1 MSLAGKVCLVTGAT
15 RGIGKGIA
23 VQLGE
28 AGATVYITGRTLK
41 PPSGQVGGSLQETA
55 DEIKARG
62 GRCIPVVCDHADMED
77 VERLFEQ
84 IKREQDGRLDVLVNN
99 AYSAV
104 NKIMEVHGQKFWEFS
119 PTMWDDV
126 NNVGLR
132 NHYYCSVYGA
142 RLMVPRK
149 QGLIVNVSSIGGLKY
164 LFNIPYGVGKEAL
177 DRLSAD
183 CGHELKKE
191 NVAVMSL
198 WPGPVK
204 TEMIEA
210 AQAEGRSKS
219 AKIFDVAETPEFSGQ
234 CVVKLA
240 EDANIKFT
248 MSRTGR
254 IVTTA
259 DIAEEYNLE
268 DTNGCPTINIFSVS
282 TSLAFSGHTWM
293 AALFPRWLK
302 FPRWVV
308 ALAGNKF

>member
-84 IKREQDGRLDVLVNN
+84 IKQEQDGRLDVLVNN

-104 NKIMEVHGQKFWEFS
+104 QKIMETHGQMFWEQS

-142 RLMVPRK
+142 RLMVPRQ
-149 QGLIVNVSSIGGLKY
+149 QGLIVNISSFGGLRY

-177 DRLSAD
+177 DRLTAD
-183 CGHELKKE
+183 SGHELKKV
-191 NVAVMSL
+191 NVAVVSL
-198 WPGPVK
+198 WPGAVK
-204 TEMIEA
+204 TEVINAGVSDGSNKA
-210 AQAEGRSKS
+210 AAMFEVG
-219 AKIFDVAETPEFSGQ
+219 ETPEFSGQ

-240 EDANIKFT
+240 EDANI

-254 IVTTA
+254 IITTA
-259 DIAEEYNLE
+259 ELAEEYNLS
-268 DTNGCPTINIFSVS
+268 DTNGSLPFNIFSVS
-282 TSLAFSGHTWM
+282 TSLTFSGHTWL
-293 AALFPRWLK
+293 AAMFPRWVK

-308 ALAGNKF
+308 ALLGNKF